1 MRLVPTTLFPPSR
14 PVTPQARSRG
24 GACLGACVSV
34 FALMAIPTVFV
45 PAHPAYAQGKAAPND
60 VGAEPK
66 QVPLT
71 QQQVDG
77 VVNAQKEIHA
87 LEAKVAEKDADKP
100 DPKLD
105 AAIAAAVKKNGF
117 ASVDAFANASF
128 SVGVVLA
135 GMDPESKQYVGPAA
149 VTKKQ
154 IADVQADKTMSP
166 KDKKEALDELNAAAK
181 QPSTDKPLDGNIA
194 LVAKN
199 YDALN
204 TALQG
209 DAE

>member
-1 MRLVPTTLFPPSR
+1 MRAFPVIFFMSR
-14 PVTPQARSRG
+14 RRVAPQAASRG
-24 GACLGACVSV
+24 SLGACVG
-34 FALMAIPTVFV
+34 ALLALTALPATLTAIG
-45 PAHPAYAQGKAAPND
+45 PAHAQSKAAPND
-60 VGAEPK
+60 VGTEPK

-77 VVNAQKEIHA
+77 VVNAQKAIHA
-87 LEAKVAEKDADKP
+87 LEAKAPEKDADKP

-105 AAIAAAVKKNGF
+105 AAIADAVKKNGF

-128 SVGVVLA
+128 SIGMVLA
-135 GMDPESKQYVGPAA
+135 GVDPESKQYVGPAA

-154 IADVQADKTMSP
+154 IAEVQADKTMSP
-166 KDKKEALDELNAAAK
+166 KDKKEALDELNTTSK
-181 QPSTDKPLDGNIA
+181 QASTEKPLDANIA
-194 LVAKN
+194 LVSKN
-199 YDALN
+199 YDALS